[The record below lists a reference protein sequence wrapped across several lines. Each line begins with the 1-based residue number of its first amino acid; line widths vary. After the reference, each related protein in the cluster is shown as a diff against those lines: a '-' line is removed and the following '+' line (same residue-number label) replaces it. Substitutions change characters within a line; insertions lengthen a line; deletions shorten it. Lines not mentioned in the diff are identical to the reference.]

1 MEKSPE
7 MLSFPFHSAS
17 KINEVRKDCTEI
29 QSDPGGSIKLE
40 LALDV
45 PVNSQKWK
53 KGDKSFLVEKE
64 LKMHLKVTYTCI

>member
-17 KINEVRKDCTEI
+17 IINEDRKDCIEI

-53 KGDKSFLVEKE
+53 KGDKIL
-64 LKMHLKVTYTCI
+64 LG